1 MGKNSFKFFSQKP
14 IYKKKC
20 KKDGPTYKKIDLI
33 CRHNVVGGNVV
44 DLNKLC
50 LKWLKDNHPNVK
62 YLN

>member
-1 MGKNSFKFFSQKP
+1 MIKKNVMNGKNSCLNSSPKNH
-14 IYKKKC
+14 YKKKC

-50 LKWLKDNHPNVK
+50 LNG
-62 YLN
+62 